1 MSETPI
7 TDTEMAR
14 ESRRNGVVLILAGL
28 VFAVLCYHWARIVG
42 VPAPIPPAAQSVAA
56 QMMEPP
62 PPLPMAPGAPPPTV
76 MVRYSA
82 GAAEPLPVSL
92 SGLSAVIAYV
102 RSHPDAKIV
111 LQTPSLEG
119 LDEKRAALLRERLVT
134 EVGLAPETFITEA
147 VGSGDAPMLPASAR
161 DWVAVQVRP
170 PQR

>member
-7 TDTEMAR
+7 TDTQLAR
-14 ESRRNGVVLILAGL
+14 ESRRNGVVLMLAGL

-42 VPAPIPPAAQSVAA
+42 VPAPIPPAAQAVAA

-62 PPLPMAPGAPPPTV
+62 PPLPIAPGAPPPTV
-76 MVRYSA
+76 MVRY
-82 GAAEPLPVSL
+82 AAS
-92 SGLSAVIAYV
+92 YV

-111 LQTPSLEG
+111 LQTPSLDG
-119 LDEKRAALLRERLVT
+119 LDEKRAALLRERLVS

-147 VGSGDAPMLPASAR
+147 VGSGDARMLPATAR
-161 DWVAVQVRP
+161 DWVAVQVRT